1 LQNQNDYLV
10 YSLDTQRVLDEQN
23 VVAQGIASLMPMLI
37 IIFLFTG
44 AMSIGPG
51 AIAGEKERGTIAKLL
66 DRPVRR
72 RSIAMGKLHRVL
84 LSLLGALSPFVGIF
98 FSLPKLMQM
107 DESLTDVSIYTF
119 QDYLT
124 ILLVLL
130 TTVIFVVGLVSVI
143 SAYGKTIKEAS
154 MLIMPVYFLA
164 IIVGMMNFFGADTNH
179 ELWFI

>member
-1 LQNQNDYLV
+1 
-10 YSLDTQRVLDEQN
+10 
-23 VVAQGIASLMPMLI
+23 
-37 IIFLFTG
+37 
-44 AMSIGPG
+44 
-51 AIAGEKERGTIAKLL
+51 
-66 DRPVRR
+66 
-72 RSIAMGKLHRVL
+72 
-84 LSLLGALSPFVGIF
+84 
-98 FSLPKLMQM
+98 M

-119 QDYLT
+119 QDYLA

-179 ELWFI
+179 EFWFI